1 MAWKLAQGFGC
12 TRSIPSQYR
21 VQASKVYVSKQEYKL
36 VHQVLYDKHI
46 ANVIRLHTVFL
57 VNQTLLLE
65 NIDLR
70 GTTDANQ
77 IFNKLYGSSSL
88 IGLTHV
94 MHKFNHDLLV
104 NSKQLTSIKLSIL
117 VIYKIKQVFP
127 YTNYHMQHF
136 LNQPNTN
143 QFISSTLQTNISEL
157 REYFLQKKANSSD
170 KRYMKTRAKS

>member
-1 MAWKLAQGFGC
+1 
-12 TRSIPSQYR
+12 
-21 VQASKVYVSKQEYKL
+21 
-36 VHQVLYDKHI
+36 
-46 ANVIRLHTVFL
+46 
-57 VNQTLLLE
+57 
-65 NIDLR
+65 
-70 GTTDANQ
+70 
-77 IFNKLYGSSSL
+77 
-88 IGLTHV
+88 

-143 QFISSTLQTNISEL
+143 QFISSTLQTNISEA

-170 KRYMKTRAKS
+170 KRYMKTRAKSWTALDMNTQKNISEE